1 MAIDYL
7 PQITAFLFIFAL
19 IYALLIYSRLFA
31 GTKNAAALISL
42 VIAFF
47 SVMYSPLVEFL
58 QGIIPIAALLL
69 VFLFFIVLV
78 KRLVIEGE
86 AKKDAVPIA
95 AILAAFLIIVG
106 VMWDRIGF
114 AIPGL
119 SSENMLWIVGIIII
133 VLILLVAYSHSGEE
147 KK

>member
-1 MAIDYL
+1 MFEEFL
-7 PQITAFLFIFAL
+7 PQITAFLFMFAL

-47 SVMYSPLVEFL
+47 SIMYSPLVEYM
-58 QGIIPIAALLL
+58 QNIIPIAALIL

-95 AILAAFLIIVG
+95 AILAAFLIVLG
-106 VMWDRIGF
+106 VTWDRIGF
-114 AIPGL
+114 AIPGI
-119 SSENMLWIVGIIII
+119 SSENMLWIIGIVVII
-133 VLILLVAYSHSGEE
+133 LIFLVAHSHTPE
-147 KK
+147 KD